1 MFEAE
6 IVGTIVIGLSAIV
19 GLFLSIYKPLSDNT
33 KAMTTLTLNIKQ
45 LANKVDEQN
54 KRIEKQ
60 ENNLLRYKEHVSES
74 QRRQWDALDEHDR
87 QILKLEHNLKLC
99 QSENKKGGNE
109 DV

>member
-1 MFEAE
+1 MSEAE
-6 IVGTIVIGLSAIV
+6 IIGTIVIGLSAIV

-45 LANKVDEQN
+45 LADKVDEQN
-54 KRIEKQ
+54 KRIEQQ

-74 QRRQWDALDEHDR
+74 QKRQWDVLDEHDR
-87 QILKLEHNLKLC
+87 QLLKLEHNLELC
-99 QSENKKGGNE
+99 QNENKKGGNK